1 MKILITGVYGVIG
14 RFLCESLKNEHEI
27 IGIGRRDIYE
37 KCHKYYKCDITDKEE
52 VKKVFEENKDIDFII
67 HCAALAHNKGNDL
80 SKDRFMKVNYEATKY
95 ITDLSNKILNLKN
108 FIFISTISVYGE
120 KMDRDIYLETDQCFP
135 KSPYAVAKKK
145 SEEYIQ
151 KNYKGNFTIFRLAP
165 VYSRDFMLNIQRR
178 TEVKGI
184 QYRVGKGDTK
194 LSICNIKNISLATE
208 YVIKNYKKENS
219 EIYNIAD
226 KKVCDFNDLIN
237 CIGNKKLKIIVP
249 KILIKMISNINER
262 IIKKQFI
269 YENTIKLI
277 TDNIYSAEKL
287 NNKIDISY
295 SIGDID

>member
-1 MKILITGVYGVIG
+1 MKILITGVYGVVG
-14 RFLCESLKNEHEI
+14 SFLCESLKNEHEI

-37 KCHKYYKCDITDKEE
+37 NCHKYYKCDITDKEE
-52 VKKVFEENKDIDFII
+52 LNKVFEENKNIDFII

-95 ITDLSNKILNLKN
+95 ITDLSNEILNLKN

-120 KMDRDIYLETDQCFP
+120 RMDKEIYVETDQCFP

-151 KNYKGNFTIFRLAP
+151 KNYKGNFTVFRLAP
-165 VYSRDFMLNIQRR
+165 VYSKDFMLNIQRR

-194 LSICNIKNISLATE
+194 LSICNIKNIFLATE

-219 EIYNIAD
+219 EIYNISD
-226 KKVCDFNDLIN
+226 KKVCNFNDLIN

-249 KILIKMISNINER
+249 EILIKIISNINER
-262 IIKKQFI
+262 SIKKQFI

-277 TDNIYSAEKL
+277 TDNIYSSEKL